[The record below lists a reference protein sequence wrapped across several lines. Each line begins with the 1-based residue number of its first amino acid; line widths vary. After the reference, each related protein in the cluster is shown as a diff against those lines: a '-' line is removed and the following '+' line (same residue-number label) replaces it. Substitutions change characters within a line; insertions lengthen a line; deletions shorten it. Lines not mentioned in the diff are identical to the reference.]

1 MKRSVFWLFAS
12 VLFVSALTVA
22 ADRGPAADGL
32 PLARLIPR
40 GAIAYV
46 QARNFADLFS
56 RWKAAPAHDRY
67 YGSDNYKAFQQSRL
81 YAKLSERLKEFEDG
95 AGVQMDEARIAEM
108 AGGATAVAMY
118 DMGKLEIV
126 YVTELPAAK
135 ASLTALFKQSAKFE
149 ARKAGNN
156 PYFVLEL
163 ATDGGRMRQG
173 LSFASADGKFIV
185 ATTETLMQRTLGN
198 LAADSTDRLSDDIAP
213 TLAVAEGFQAH
224 DVTLWT
230 DIPRLKAQ
238 RFFKLY
244 WIQGKASAGLDGVSA
259 TLADLDLASE
269 GIVERR
275 WSLYDPTARKSAK
288 PAESRNP
295 IDFLKLGSGS
305 QFLDGESLDPVT
317 DETKAAEAV
326 MRTLFPAVR
335 PTSAPTDPPSITT
348 GSDSRGSN
356 GERYADLDERFD
368 RDIDDPSLAVGNAND
383 KSKAVKA
390 PAPPDPLEAELAGVL
405 KSAGPTMVARLGSAK
420 TDAATKYVTFD
431 RAVILEFRN
440 GLDAK
445 KYESVVSEMIFR
457 RYLVAG
463 TLRGIEWRTNDK
475 GITAPNIGGIA
486 EQGGAYFTDGK
497 RFVVAN
503 SVAYAESLK
512 TMLIAAAP
520 LPAPGELKK
529 VTRVATLR
537 LKGSVEPYRRLMKI
551 IDFNGNDSL
560 EGMGDEEEGGNQ
572 NISFFGQNI
581 ASLLTVASEFDSVTL
596 EAARGEKALTEAVTY
611 RYGKGSGTKNQGPGT
626 RGQGSGE

>member
-22 ADRGPAADGL
+22 ADRSPSGDGM

-46 QARNFADLFS
+46 QARNLADLFS
-56 RWKAAPAHDRY
+56 RWTASPAHDRY
-67 YGSDNYKAFQQSRL
+67 YQSDNYKAFQQSRL
-81 YAKLSERLKEFEDG
+81 FAKLSERLKEFEDG

-149 ARKAGNN
+149 ARKAGSAQ
-156 PYFVLEL
+156 YYVLEL

-173 LSFASADGKFIV
+173 LSFASVDGKFIV

-198 LAADSTDRLSDDIAP
+198 LAADSADRLSDDIAP
-213 TLAVAEGFQAH
+213 TLAAAEGFQAH

-244 WIQGKASAGLDGVSA
+244 WIQGKAAVGLDGVASNLSDLELSA
-259 TLADLDLASE
+259 E

-275 WSLYDPTARKSAK
+275 WSLLDDTGRKVK
-288 PAESRNP
+288 GTETRNP
-295 IDFLKLGSGS
+295 IDFLKLASGS
-305 QFLDGESLDPVT
+305 QFMDGESLDPAK
-317 DETKAAEAV
+317 DEAKVAGAV

-348 GSDSRGSN
+348 GGDSRGEN

-368 RDIDDPSLAVGNAND
+368 RDIDDPSLAVGNAKD
-383 KSKAVKA
+383 KGK
-390 PAPPDPLEAELAGVL
+390 PASGPTTDPLETELAGVL
-405 KSAGPTMVARLGSAK
+405 KAAGPTMVARLGSAK
-420 TDAATKYVTFD
+420 TDPATKYVTFD

-440 GLDAK
+440 ALDAK
-445 KYESVVSEMIFR
+445 KYEAVISEMIFR

-463 TLRGIEWRTNDK
+463 TLRGIEWRTNEK

-497 RFVVAN
+497 HFVIAN

-520 LPAPGELKK
+520 LPSPGELKK
-529 VTRVATLR
+529 VTRVATVR
-537 LKGSVEPYRRLMKI
+537 LKGVAEPYRRLMKI
-551 IDFNGNDSL
+551 IDFNGTESL
-560 EGMGDEEEGGNQ
+560 EGLGDEEEGGNQ
-572 NISFFGQNI
+572 YISFFGQNI
-581 ASLLTVASEFDSVTL
+581 SSLLSVTSEFDSVTL
-596 EAARGEKALTEAVTY
+596 EAARGEKALAEAITY
-611 RYGKGSGTKNQGPGT
+611 KYGKAAPTAPTRKPRPG
-626 RGQGSGE
+626 E

>member
-22 ADRGPAADGL
+22 ADKSPSSEGM

-46 QARNFADLFS
+46 QARNLADLFS
-56 RWKAAPAHDRY
+56 RWTASPAHGRY
-67 YGSDNYKAFQQSRL
+67 YNSDNYKAFQQSRL
-81 YAKLSERLKEFEDG
+81 FAKLSERLKEFEDG

-149 ARKAGNN
+149 ARKAGAAQ
-156 PYFVLEL
+156 YYVLEL

-173 LSFASADGKFIV
+173 LSFASVEGKFIV

-198 LAADSTDRLSDDIAP
+198 LAAESADRLSDDIAP
-213 TLAVAEGFQAH
+213 TLAAAEGFQAH

-244 WIQGKASAGLDGVSA
+244 WIQGKAAAGTDGLAA

-275 WSLYDPTARKSAK
+275 WSLYDENGRKSAK
-288 PAESRNP
+288 AAEGRNP
-295 IDFLKLGSGS
+295 IDFLKLASGS
-305 QFLDGESLDPVT
+305 QFLDGESLDPANG
-317 DETKAAEAV
+317 EAKAANAV
-326 MRTLFPAVR
+326 TRTLFPAVR

-348 GSDSRGSN
+348 GGDSKGSN
-356 GERYADLDERFD
+356 GERYSDLDERFD
-368 RDIDDPSLAVGNAND
+368 RDIDDPSLAVGNAKD
-383 KSKAVKA
+383 KTHSNTG
-390 PAPPDPLEAELAGVL
+390 PTTDPLEVELANVL
-405 KSAGPTMVARLGSAK
+405 KAAGPTLVAKLGSAR
-420 TDAATKYVTFD
+420 TDPATKYVSFD

-440 GLDAK
+440 NLDAK
-445 KYESVVSEMIFR
+445 KYEAVISEMIFR

-463 TLRGIEWRTNDK
+463 TLRGIEWRTNEK

-497 RFVVAN
+497 HFVIAN

-520 LPAPGELKK
+520 LPSPGELKQ

-551 IDFNGNDSL
+551 IDYTGNDSL
-560 EGMGDEEEGGNQ
+560 EGIGDEGEGGDQ
-572 NISFFGQNI
+572 NVSFFGQNI
-581 ASLLTVASEFDSVTL
+581 GSLLTVASEFDSITL
-596 EAARGEKALTEAVTY
+596 EAARGEKALAEAITY
-611 RYGKGSGTKNQGPGT
+611 KYGKAAPSGPIRKPRPG
-626 RGQGSGE
+626 E